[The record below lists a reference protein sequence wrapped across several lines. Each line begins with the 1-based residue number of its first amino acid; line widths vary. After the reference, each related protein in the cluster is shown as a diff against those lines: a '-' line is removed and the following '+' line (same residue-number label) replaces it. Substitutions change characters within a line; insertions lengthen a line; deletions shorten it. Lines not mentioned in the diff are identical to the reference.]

1 MTSPTP
7 KLLAV
12 RMLTTLFCTSLLA
25 CGGGG
30 GASGSSTPMAN
41 SAPPQPAVAAPVAPS
56 VPTVPSSLPGPEA
69 APAGTVTAPLIGTS
83 LSSTPVTDVRIENTN
98 AQVALSNQPL
108 TFGQIFAP
116 GHVLPANSLVG
127 RLEDGTVVP
136 LQADVKALHPD
147 GSVRHA
153 IISAVLPNLAAGQV
167 RKVSIE
173 KSDTAPVV
181 KVYTVDD
188 MMATG
193 FGASVHA
200 TINGVEYA
208 AYADDALKEAV
219 NPKTWL
225 SGPVATEWLVSAPLT
240 TDSGVAHPHL
250 SARFAIRWYSAL
262 NKIRVDVTV
271 ENDWAYEP
279 SPQNFT
285 YDAKVVVATKPV
297 YTKPALTHLHHARWR
312 KVFWFGG
319 EAPQVGVK
327 HNTAYLIGSRALPNF
342 DQSVAVPEAS
352 LAALKTKWTGAI
364 TEPMAV
370 GMANPYMP
378 ATGGREE
385 IGLLPGWAAVYLLSM
400 DARAKAVTLGTADL
414 AGSWSSH
421 YRDRKTDRPI
431 SLKNY
436 PYMTIVGN
444 PGDTYNPATKQ
455 FEKFPACA
463 TPTACATPNAHDTA
477 HQAAFAYLPYLVTG
491 DYYYLEELQFWAM
504 YNTFSSNPGYRDNIK
519 GLLRDDQ
526 VRGQAWSMRTL
537 AEVTYITPD
546 NDPLKAD
553 FQSILNAN
561 LDWYNANYTNN
572 ASANALG
579 VLVNGNAMAYAGG
592 LGMAPWQDDFFTSA
606 VGHAAEL
613 GFAGAKGLLDY
624 KTKFAIMRM
633 TAPGACWIDGSIY
646 SLNIRDTIS
655 GPFYTTMAQAYSA
668 NHTAQFAALECGSAA
683 MAGSLGLAIGEMT
696 GYSTSAMGYPSN
708 MQPALAYGADV
719 GGLSGK
725 SAWAIFAARAKKPD
739 YSSQPQFNIVPR

>member
-1 MTSPTP
+1 MP
-7 KLLAV
+7 
-12 RMLTTLFCTSLLA
+12 
-25 CGGGG
+25 
-30 GASGSSTPMAN
+30 
-41 SAPPQPAVAAPVAPS
+41 SA
-56 VPTVPSSLPGPEA
+56 TNVPSSLPGA
-69 APAGTVTAPLIGTS
+69 DTAPLGTVTAPLITTS
-83 LSSTPVTDVRIENTN
+83 LSSTAVTDVRIENTN

-108 TFGQIFAP
+108 TFGQVFAP

-127 RLEDGTVVP
+127 KLEDGTVVP

-173 KSDTAPVV
+173 KSDTAPAA
-181 KVYTVDD
+181 KVYTVDN

-193 FGASVHA
+193 FSASVHA

-225 SGPVATEWLVSAPLT
+225 AGPVVTEWLVSAPLT
-240 TDSGVAHPHL
+240 TDSGQAHPHL

-262 NKIRVDVTV
+262 NKIRVDMTV

-279 SPQNFT
+279 APQNFT
-285 YDAKVVVATKPV
+285 YDAKVKVAAQSV
-297 YTKPALTHLHHARWR
+297 YTKTALTHLHHARWR

-319 EAPQVGVK
+319 EAPAVNVK
-327 HNTAYLIGSRALPNF
+327 HNTAYLIGSRALPNY
-342 DQSVAVPEAS
+342 DQSVPVPESA
-352 LAALKTKWTGAI
+352 LAALKTRWTGAI

-370 GMANPYMP
+370 GMANAYM
-378 ATGGREE
+378 ASTGGRED
-385 IGLLPGWAAVYLLSM
+385 IGLLPGWSAVYLLSM
-400 DARAKAVTLGTADL
+400 DQRAKAVTLGTADL

-421 YRDRKTDRPI
+421 YRDKKTDRPI
-431 SLKNY
+431 SVRNY

-444 PGDTYNPATKQ
+444 PGDTYNPATKL
-455 FEKFPACA
+455 FERFPTCA
-463 TPTACATPNAHDTA
+463 TTTACATPNQHDTA
-477 HQAAFAYLPYLVTG
+477 HQPGFAYLPYLVTG

-519 GLLRDDQ
+519 GLVKDDQ
-526 VRGQAWSMRTL
+526 VRGQGWSMRTL

-553 FQSILNAN
+553 FQAIMAAN

-579 VLVNGNAMAYAGG
+579 VLVNGNAMAYNNGR
-592 LGMAPWQDDFFTSA
+592 GMAPWQDDFFTA
-606 VGHAAEL
+606 AIGHAAEL
-613 GFAGAKGLLDY
+613 GFTSASSLLDY
-624 KTKFAIMRM
+624 KAKFAIMRM
-633 TAPGACWIDGSIY
+633 NAPGVCWIDGSIY
-646 SLNIRDTIS
+646 ALNIRDTATS
-655 GPFYTTMAQAYSA
+655 PFYSTMEQAYKA
-668 NHTAQFAALECGSAA
+668 NHTAEFAALQCGSAA
-683 MAGSLGLAIGEMT
+683 MATSLGLALGEMT
-696 GYSTSAMGYPSN
+696 GYSTSAMGYPAN

-719 GGLSGK
+719 GGASGK
-725 SAWAIFAARAKKPD
+725 GAWAIFAARAKKPD
-739 YSSQPQFNIVPR
+739 YSSLPQFNIVPR

>member
-1 MTSPTP
+1 
-7 KLLAV
+7 
-12 RMLTTLFCTSLLA
+12 MLTTLFCTSLLA